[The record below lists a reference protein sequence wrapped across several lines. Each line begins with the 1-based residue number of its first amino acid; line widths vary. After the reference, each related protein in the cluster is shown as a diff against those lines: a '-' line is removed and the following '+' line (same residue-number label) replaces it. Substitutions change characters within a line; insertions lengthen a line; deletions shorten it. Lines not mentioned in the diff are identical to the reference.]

1 MSEWSFLSSPGVK
14 TGLLLLRVTT
24 FQELK
29 SVRNKEKTEVWQM
42 TITMKTSCQKLEVF
56 REVRKEW
63 SKGSKEDIYLNFRLC
78 GTMVVR
84 EKSHLLLSNGLQ
96 GHRVLR
102 EELGFC
108 QGKTIKGMS
117 REEVED
123 IVELSRVHCFRSGGG
138 CEK

>member
-78 GTMVVR
+78 GNNGGER
-84 EKSHLLLSNGLQ
+84 EKSSAPLEWASGTQSSQGRAWFLSGKDNK
-96 GHRVLR
+96 GHVQRR
-102 EELGFC
+102 G
-108 QGKTIKGMS
+108 
-117 REEVED
+117 
-123 IVELSRVHCFRSGGG
+123 
-138 CEK
+138 